1 MIVPRVVVV
10 TRPTELEAALARHG
24 TAGQVR
30 FFLEQRGQS
39 LAQLRERQG
48 SQDEA
53 VRLVLGSVP
62 AEWRRVRVARA
73 DLPTFLFEPEDI
85 VVPIGQDGLVANVA
99 RYVDGQ
105 VVIGV
110 NPDPDRYDGV
120 LVRHG
125 LGSLG
130 QVMVAASDR
139 LLECEERT
147 MVVAHVDDGQ
157 DLLALNEIYVGHR
170 THQSARYVL
179 TWNGLVERQSSSGVI
194 VATGTGA
201 TGWARSISG
210 ERHSTLSLPAPE
222 DARLVFFSREPFPSV
237 ATGTTL
243 TEGLVEKGARL
254 TVECELTEGGVVFG
268 DGIES
273 DGIDLAW
280 GQRVAI
286 ERADQVLRLG

>member
-24 TAGQVR
+24 TAGQAR

-39 LAQLRERQG
+39 LSELRERQS

-53 VRLVLGSVP
+53 VRLVLAAIP
-62 AEWRRVRVARA
+62 AEWRRVRVARD

-99 RYVDGQ
+99 RYLDGQ

-120 LVRHG
+120 LARHG
-125 LGSLG
+125 PGSLG
-130 QVMVAASDR
+130 QVMAAAADR
-139 LLECEERT
+139 RLECEERT
-147 MVVAHVDDGQ
+147 MVLARVDDGQ
-157 DLLALNEIYVGHR
+157 ELPALNEIYVGHR

-179 TWNGLVERQSSSGVI
+179 RWNGQVERQSSSGVI

-201 TGWARSISG
+201 TGWARSISA
-210 ERHSTLSLPAPE
+210 ERRSAVKLPAPE
-222 DARLVFFSREPFPSV
+222 DAELVFFAREAFPSV
-237 ATGTTL
+237 ATGTSL
-243 TEGLVEKGARL
+243 TAGVIEKGAAV

-273 DGIDLAW
+273 DSIALAW
-280 GQRVAI
+280 GQRVVI
-286 ERADQVLRLG
+286 ERADRVLRLG